1 MINQTDLLTKLK
13 ANISND
19 VEYHL
24 KDFAVDNGTQRNL
37 VADIMVDV
45 KILTDMLFNLI
56 NDLTGEES

>member
-45 KILTDMLFNLI
+45 KILTDKLFSLI
-56 NDLTGEES
+56 NDLTGEED

>member
-56 NDLTGEES
+56 NDLTGEED